1 MPQQLTFLLA
11 DPYDLSRAGLRV
23 FAQATAP
30 EAAVIDLADASRLPA
45 ALASPREGRTVVVV
59 DYPHVDTRQADEAL
73 ALIDRYAEVGWVV
86 CTAELEPDFIRRLSR
101 RKGVSIV
108 LKTNA
113 EEEIRSALR
122 CAARGERFFC
132 HQVTDLILNTT
143 PQKDFHSLLTTT
155 EKEVLRLIAQGLTV
169 KEIAAQRHSS
179 AHTIITHKKNIFRKL
194 KVNNVYEATKYALRA
209 GLVEMVEY
217 YI

>member
-1 MPQQLTFLLA
+1 MSEPLTFLLA

-30 EAAVIDLADASRLPA
+30 DAAVIDVPAAARLPEVMA
-45 ALASPREGRTVVVV
+45 TPRPGRTVVVV
-59 DYPHVDTRQADEAL
+59 DYPHIDTRQADEAL
-73 ALIDRYAEVGWVV
+73 DLIDRHAEAGWVV

-108 LKTNA
+108 LKSNA

-122 CAARGERFFC
+122 CAAMGERIFC

-169 KEIAAQRHSS
+169 KEIAEARHSS

-209 GLVEMVEY
+209 GLVELVEY